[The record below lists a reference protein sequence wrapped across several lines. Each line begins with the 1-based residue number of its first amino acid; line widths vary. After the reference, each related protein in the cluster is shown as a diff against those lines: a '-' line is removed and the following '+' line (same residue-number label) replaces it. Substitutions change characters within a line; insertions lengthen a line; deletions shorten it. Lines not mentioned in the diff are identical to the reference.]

1 MISAAILQ
9 HNADRLC
16 EEEHLLF
23 TLHRAEFAICTSD
36 ITTFPTLLNEFA
48 HLLSVAR
55 NAMISAAI
63 LQHNADRLCEEEHLL
78 FTLHKAKF
86 AICTSDVTTFPTLL
100 N

>member
-9 HNADRLC
+9 HNTNQLC
-16 EEEHLLF
+16 EEERLLF
-23 TLHRAEFAICTSD
+23 TLHKAKFAICTSD
-36 ITTFPTLLNEFA
+36 VTTFPTLLNEFA

-78 FTLHKAKF
+78 FTLHRAKF
-86 AICTSDVTTFPTLL
+86 AFCSLMSLL
-100 N
+100 SLLC